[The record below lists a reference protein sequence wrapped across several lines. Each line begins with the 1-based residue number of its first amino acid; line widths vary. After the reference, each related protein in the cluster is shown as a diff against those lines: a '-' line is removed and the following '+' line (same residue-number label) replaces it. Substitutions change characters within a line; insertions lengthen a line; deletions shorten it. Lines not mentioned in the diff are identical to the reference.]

1 MLVALLLTF
10 FPLVLLLLL
19 LFQVRHTNIMI
30 NYICLFI
37 IYNSSDFLLCV
48 CRGIICQRVESRTPH
63 VGYS

>member
-1 MLVALLLTF
+1 MLVALLLAF
-10 FPLVLLLLL
+10 SLLYCCTLL

-48 CRGIICQRVESRTPH
+48 CVAASFVRRRVLLNH
-63 VGYS
+63 N